1 MRPVDESEAM
11 STYDELSQKVGFYS
25 KTPVTI
31 PSVAVARN
39 LLRLV
44 TTANSMEAA
53 EAVMRVVRF
62 CPSAKTKEEREAKQ
76 ICCEASAMVRDNC
89 GG

>member
-1 MRPVDESEAM
+1 M
-11 STYDELSQKVGFYS
+11 STYEELSQKVGFYCKS
-25 KTPVTI
+25 PITI

-39 LLRLV
+39 LLKLV
-44 TTANSMEAA
+44 STANSMEAA

-62 CPSAKTKEEREAKQ
+62 CPSAKNEEEREAKQ
-76 ICCEASAMVRDNC
+76 ICCEASVIVRESF